1 MRIIVNHVTRMKTD
15 SRICVAGINADT
27 FEHFRPVTPRNDPLT
42 RTLLRENGGPFGPGA
57 LVELGEVTACPNPPE
72 TEDHTFATADARR
85 EEDLTDELYL
95 AILDEVSDLD
105 IPAAFGPDLEEI
117 RPRKLAVRA
126 GHGRR
131 SLAVVPLVK
140 PRLQIEFDNLFLKLD
155 TSSLTATI
163 RVSDYRFYESDHVTI
178 RRDVVNDVRR
188 RISAGVPLYGMLGLA
203 RAVED
208 AEAGYVHWLMVN
220 GLCLA
225 DRPVADKP

>member
-95 AILDEVSDLD
+95 AVLMRSTIWT
-105 IPAAFGPDLEEI
+105 F
-117 RPRKLAVRA
+117 R
-126 GHGRR
+126 RR
-131 SLAVVPLVK
+131 SALIWRRYDRASWRSEPA
-140 PRLQIEFDNLFLKLD
+140 
-155 TSSLTATI
+155 TAGAHS
-163 RVSDYRFYESDHVTI
+163 RSFR
-178 RRDVVNDVRR
+178 
-188 RISAGVPLYGMLGLA
+188 
-203 RAVED
+203 
-208 AEAGYVHWLMVN
+208 W
-220 GLCLA
+220 
-225 DRPVADKP
+225 